1 MYRICYRSPV
11 PFGKTPRV
19 GEGSN
24 TWNWRP
30 RVASLTG
37 TSQSRPANVSSADG
51 QHKCSNT
58 CKRVETET
66 PGDDLIM

>member
-51 QHKCSNT
+51 QHKCSIT
-58 CKRVETET
+58 CKRVETKT
-66 PGDDLIM
+66 PGDDVIM